1 MSAPSAAWSTGRCTY
16 HPYESDGLRLGQA
29 YDNSPGWCGYR
40 YSALNIAR
48 ITALHG
54 ITAAE
59 CGNCLQ
65 IQSSSGVGP
74 LAHVLVVDQKGD
86 PGLDVAKSS
95 FAALFPGENPLDQQV
110 CRWRVVGIE
119 HCRGVCGGP
128 ECAVPGVRNL
138 LPAYLMAPLDRA
150 VEAASERVDVGR
162 DDPSV
167 GAPDG
172 SLGAASASPAS
183 TSTAS
188 ASPASATVVK
198 TVVVTRYQQ
207 THASETVAASAAT
220 PTLAET
226 ATETPQQQQQ
236 QQQQDHMEYDFR
248 PAGIVSHGSH
258 SSPSWMAIATSFAMT
273 LAFIVL

>member
-95 FAALFPGENPLDQQV
+95 FAALFPGENPLDPQV

-138 LPAYLMAPLDRA
+138 LPAYLMAPGIR
-150 VEAASERVDVGR
+150 RVDVGR

-172 SLGAASASPAS
+172 SLGAASSSVASA
-183 TSTAS
+183 STAS

-198 TVVVTRYQQ
+198 TVEVTRYQQ

-226 ATETPQQQQQ
+226 ATETPQQQ
-236 QQQQDHMEYDFR
+236 
-248 PAGIVSHGSH
+248 PAASMITWSIVSHGSH